1 MPTNHEADGSVA
13 LRVSQ
18 RNIDHVQHFEAH
30 KPMRQ
35 TDGADRITSCSDG
48 MARSHKPLFNG
59 LHLRLEADAA
69 AWIEMFGGLHTLWG
83 YYMDAAR
90 GAGFDRRT
98 PLVRPAFKLPVVSRP

>member
-1 MPTNHEADGSVA
+1 
-13 LRVSQ
+13 
-18 RNIDHVQHFEAH
+18 
-30 KPMRQ
+30 
-35 TDGADRITSCSDG
+35 

-98 PLVRPAFKLPVVSRP
+98 PLVRPEPLAGQVTSLFKWLALTSAAAQLRILACYLAGTQADSSGVCDVLCVCSIWGCVHA

>member
-1 MPTNHEADGSVA
+1 
-13 LRVSQ
+13 
-18 RNIDHVQHFEAH
+18 
-30 KPMRQ
+30 
-35 TDGADRITSCSDG
+35 
-48 MARSHKPLFNG
+48 MARGHKPLFNG

-98 PLVRPAFKLPVVSRP
+98 PLVRPEPPAGQVVSLCSWRTLTSAAAQLRLRAASRVLRLTTLVPVMCRCLQHIWRQHQRPP